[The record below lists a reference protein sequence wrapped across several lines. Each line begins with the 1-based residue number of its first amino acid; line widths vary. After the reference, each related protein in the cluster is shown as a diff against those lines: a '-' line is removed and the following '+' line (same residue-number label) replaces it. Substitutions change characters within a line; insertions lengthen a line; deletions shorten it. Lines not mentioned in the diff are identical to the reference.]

1 MFFNSIPKNA
11 ARMAR
16 GLVIIISNN
25 VLDVLDNCDRT
36 WIPIKLRCMHVLI
49 IHTYIQYITPMFPE
63 RAENIYVLKRL
74 LAIFTQNFGINIFL
88 TINNLVYVLSVIIWN
103 FIIKA

>member
-1 MFFNSIPKNA
+1 
-11 ARMAR
+11 MAR

-49 IHTYIQYITPMFPE
+49 IHTYIQYITPVIPK
-63 RAENIYVLKRL
+63 RATKYYIIKRVTKY
-74 LAIFTQNFGINIFL
+74 FVINIFL
-88 TINNLVYVLSVIIWN
+88 TISCVC
-103 FIIKA
+103 FITDYLEFYYKSLI